1 MAYTKEQWNKTKGYY
16 EAGLSLAKIKD
27 KTGIARNTI
36 SQRAKKEQW
45 EHGKNTDYIEAKELI
60 AVKKGTEKEQSI
72 ECADEIA
79 DDNIRR
85 SRLVYGATEKILK
98 LSADM
103 AEKNKKQIVM
113 KVKEYSKEHGSS
125 ESLDKIDVELDASDL
140 KNLAETVDK
149 ASVTLGINARHANS
163 QVIVNNQNNLQQ
175 NTSIELTE
183 EQAKKK
189 ALDLGVPLSA
199 LTSH

>member
-60 AVKKGTEKEQSI
+60 AVKKGTISTKKEQTSI
-72 ECADEIA
+72 ECAEEIA

-85 SRLVYGATEKILK
+85 KNLVYGLTEKALHKIDK
-98 LSADM
+98 ALSKTITIKEEGKEDR
-103 AEKNKKQIVM
+103 EEEIEHSSKDI
-113 KVKEYSKEHGSS
+113 KEY
-125 ESLDKIDVELDASDL
+125 VEAI
-140 KNLAETVDK
+140 DK
-149 ASVTLGINARHANS
+149 ASITLGVNARHANS
-163 QVIVNNQNNLQQ
+163 QVVVNTQNNLQQ
-175 NTSIELTE
+175 NTNIELTE